1 MSPKLYKV
9 TDRNASFRAIATHT
23 FFVWCKRSVI
33 GEDGQR
39 ISGRDMPTA
48 FVAYNAEHF
57 QQPRRNVATAAD
69 GGDFCNG
76 LRAYRTTDEEL
87 ENNTY
92 EVLRGEFE
100 ESNIK
105 ASEVP
110 FYDSIKC
117 DPQPITTI
125 SEEIPSNDFKRY
137 WATIEERKS
146 SSPSGRH
153 VGIYKSLAKDLG
165 DREMAEQ
172 Q

>member
-1 MSPKLYKV
+1 MLRSEQL
-9 TDRNASFRAIATHT
+9 RLII

-76 LRAYRTTDEEL
+76 LIAYRTTDEEL

-117 DPQPITTI
+117 DPQPITI

-146 SSPSGRH
+146 FSPSGRH